1 MHQPTN
7 ITPIGMPVK
16 FWGPEG
22 HAAYKRS
29 YFESFPSVWHHGDFI
44 KINPVTRGLLMLG
57 RSDGILKP
65 QGIRFGSAEIYNILL
80 EHFPHSVSD
89 ALCVGRRRTTDTD
102 ETVILFLLMIEGHEL
117 TEQLKNEVKC
127 VIRRELSA
135 RHVPAIVDACPEIPT
150 TTNGKKVEVVVKQ
163 ILSGNAELKASASVG
178 NAQCLE
184 WFRNWASEHY

>member
-1 MHQPTN
+1 
-7 ITPIGMPVK
+7 VK

-117 TEQLKNEVKC
+117 TEQLKKRGEV
-127 VIRRELSA
+127 R
-135 RHVPAIVDACPEIPT
+135 D
-150 TTNGKKVEVVVKQ
+150 
-163 ILSGNAELKASASVG
+163 
-178 NAQCLE
+178 
-184 WFRNWASEHY
+184 